1 MIEQILNEWDHKEQY
16 KLYKLLKN
24 KLHKIPDIEADTGM
38 PVTAFILKF
47 PDLSKNIKNVLIPY
61 SQYYLKEIKD

>member
-1 MIEQILNEWDHKEQY
+1 MIEQILNEWDQKEQY

-24 KLHKIPDIEADTGM
+24 KLHKISDIEDDTGM
-38 PVTAFILKF
+38 PVTAFILKY

-61 SQYYLKEIKD
+61 SQYYLKEIKL